1 MKSGAFSSMQDPN
14 LALLFLRPLEDLRVE
29 YMVTGSV
36 AAIIYGEP
44 RLTHDLDLVVDLASE
59 QIPALLKAF
68 ADEEYYCPPQD
79 LILFEANREQRGH
92 INLIHISSGFK
103 ADFYFRGRDPLH
115 IWGLERARRLQFFGV
130 TIRVAPA
137 EYVIVRK
144 LEYFRE
150 GGSEKHLRD
159 IRLMTRLSA
168 SAIDQAELG
177 RRIAERGL
185 EECWRKVAQER

>member
-1 MKSGAFSSMQDPN
+1 MQDPK
-14 LALLFLRPLEDLRVE
+14 LALLFLRPLEDLRIE

-36 AAIIYGEP
+36 AAIVYGEP

-68 ADEEYYCPPQD
+68 ASEDFYCPPQD

-92 INLIHISSGFK
+92 INLVHVPTAFK

-115 IWGLERARRLQFFGV
+115 IWGLERVRTLQFFGSS
-130 TIRVAPA
+130 IRVAPP

-144 LEYFRE
+144 LEFFRE

-159 IRLMTRLSA
+159 IRLMVRLSTH
-168 SAIDQAELG
+168 AINQEQLI
-177 RRIAERGL
+177 RFIEERGL
-185 EECWRKVAQER
+185 QECWNKVAQER